1 MKNKHK
7 KHIFIIFIISI
18 LYTFLQIYYLIDK
31 NMVEKRLYYAS
42 MQVFLFKDQNKYLPN
57 DINLIF
63 NGVKTIENESWCYF
77 YDKNLPGWGY
87 CYYSVIDSDFFVD
100 IRGIFTAITYRSD
113 LNIIDN
119 SYNYDL

>member
-7 KHIFIIFIISI
+7 KYIFVIFIISTI
-18 LYTFLQIYYLIDK
+18 YMFLQIYCLIDK
-31 NMVEKRLYYAS
+31 NMVEKRLYYIS
-42 MQVFLFKDQNKYLPN
+42 MQVFLFKNQNKYLPN
-57 DINLIF
+57 DINSIF
-63 NGVKTIENESWCYF
+63 DGVKTIENESWCDF
-77 YDKNLPGWGY
+77 YDKKIPGWGY

-100 IRGIFTAITYRSD
+100 IRGSFTAITYRSD